1 MMNVNGQ
8 EKERQLTMYT
18 VEFES
23 DAAVVVTMDQ
33 SQVNEDVE
41 MVYSN
46 NGMVYLRQYE
56 EATDLY
62 QLIYMSQQQW
72 QDLMAGYQSPEG
84 AYYLTEKKKGSR
96 EDGDRG

>member
-1 MMNVNGQ
+1 MNVNGQ

-46 NGMVYLRQYE
+46 NGMVYIRQYE

-62 QLIYMSQQQW
+62 QLIYMSHQQW
-72 QDLMAGYQSPEG
+72 QDLMAGYQSPGG
-84 AYYLTEKKKGSR
+84 AYYLTEKKKGVK
-96 EDGDRG
+96 GDVNRG

>member
-23 DAAVVVTMDQ
+23 DASVVVTMDQ

-46 NGMVYLRQYE
+46 NGMVYIRQFE
-56 EATDLY
+56 EATDSY
-62 QLIYMSQQQW
+62 QLIYMSHQQW
-72 QDLMAGYQSPEG
+72 QDLMAGYQAPEG
-84 AYYLTEKKKGSR
+84 AYYLTEKKKGSKAN
-96 EDGDRG
+96 GNRG